1 MKNAVKSIQRAMS
14 NARSYEEWK
23 GAALEYDRLCGFD
36 DWKEDDASPFYDY
49 PLIRYRYND
58 LRTARQRGDVDQLVF
73 SLQEGLHGNL
83 GNLANPRLYSHSA
96 FGTKKLVTQYV
107 DEVCRSLEYL
117 CDTEFE
123 NFSFTKK
130 LDFFKA
136 TGQAFGRSALML
148 SGGAALGLFHLG
160 VSKALW
166 DQDLLPTVMSGS
178 SAGAIIV
185 AAIGTHTKEEL
196 NDLLQP
202 HNLYTEAFK
211 LVGWRS
217 IFKGR
222 PILDGEHLDECLKR
236 NVPEITFEEAFRRS
250 GRLINITVSP
260 YDTHQESRLLNARTS
275 PSVLVR
281 TASLAST
288 AIPGVFPPVM
298 LMAKNVRGELVPYIP
313 SRKWVDGSIKND
325 LPMHRLARLYG
336 VNHTIVSQT
345 NPHVL
350 PFLSE
355 HESRFE
361 FFRDFRDA
369 VRKNISLNAY
379 LGLDFLRRN
388 VPNNDLA
395 LLIDKA
401 QSVVSQRYVGDINI
415 VPPSIR
421 GTWFRLTKNP
431 TKDELKNFIE
441 LGEVSTWPKIEL
453 IRTTTAISRTFE
465 KCIHKLRLLEMKQLK
480 NPKLEIVKASGKE
493 GMSNIENPLDTG
505 LDHYV

>member
-1 MKNAVKSIQRAMS
+1 MKNAVKSIRRAMD
-14 NARSYEEWK
+14 NARSYDEWRS
-23 GAALEYDRLCGFD
+23 AALEYDRLFGFD
-36 DWKEDDASPFYDY
+36 DWKEDDASPYYDY

-58 LRTARQRGDVDQLVF
+58 LRSARQRGDVNQLVF

-83 GNLANPRLYSHSA
+83 GNIANPKLYTHAA
-96 FGTKKLVTQYV
+96 FGTKTLVTQYI

-117 CDTEFE
+117 CNEEFE
-123 NFSFTKK
+123 HFSFTKK
-130 LDFFKA
+130 LEFFKT
-136 TGQAFGRSALML
+136 TGQAFGRSAMML

-160 VSKALW
+160 VCKALW
-166 DQDLLPTVMSGS
+166 DEKLLPRVMSGS
-178 SAGAIIV
+178 SAGSIIV
-185 AAIGTHTKEEL
+185 AAIGTHTEDEL
-196 NDLLQP
+196 GGILEP
-202 HNLYTEAFK
+202 SNLYTQAFK

-222 PILDGEHLDECLKR
+222 PLLDGEHLDECLKR
-236 NVPEITFEEAFRRS
+236 NVPEITFEEAFQRS

-281 TASLAST
+281 TASLASS

-325 LPMHRLARLYG
+325 LPLHRLARLYG

-350 PFLSE
+350 PFLAGN
-355 HESRFE
+355 ESQFE
-361 FFRDFRDA
+361 LIRGFRE
-369 VRKNISLNAY
+369 VVTKNLSLNAY
-379 LGLDFLRRN
+379 LSLDFLRRN

-395 LLIDKA
+395 LLLDKA
-401 QSVVSQRYVGDINI
+401 QSVVSQRYAGDINI
-415 VPPSIR
+415 VPPRVS
-421 GTWFRLTKNP
+421 GSLFRLTKNP
-431 TKDELKNFIE
+431 TKDELQNFIE
-441 LGEVSTWPKIEL
+441 LGEQCTWPKIEL

-465 KCIHKLRLLEMKQLK
+465 VCIQKLRTQEMRQLK
-480 NPKLEIVKASGKE
+480 NPKLLMGDMPKE
-493 GMSNIENPLDTG
+493 GRS
-505 LDHYV
+505 